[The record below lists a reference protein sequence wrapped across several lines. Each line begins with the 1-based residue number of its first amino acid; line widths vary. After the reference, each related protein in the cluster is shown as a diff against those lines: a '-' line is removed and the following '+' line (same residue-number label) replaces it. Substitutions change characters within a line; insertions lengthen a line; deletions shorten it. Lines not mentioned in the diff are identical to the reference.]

1 MIKNNLPLFY
11 EKNENSKLFAF
22 VICVQVG
29 SRNENLENNG
39 ISHLIEHLIF
49 KRSAKRSAKEIANRM
64 EDLGAI
70 ANAFTTKEQTMYYVR
85 GLDKNFEKI
94 VDLLFEIV
102 FNSKFIEKE
111 FEKEKKIIIDEITS
125 YDDDA
130 EELIYEEAEGILFG
144 ENSLALPIAGT
155 KNSVDLLNFENT
167 IQFYKNT
174 YNLDNV
180 QFSFIGNLEKEIVV
194 SLINKKIEKYIE
206 TSIESVEENRGEY
219 KSKNDKLEVI
229 NSDKMKLDINI
240 VTNQNIFNKTVKKEF
255 QQNHFLVLKS
265 FVNPSEEDKIT
276 LALINFI
283 FGDSMSSRLSYR
295 FREANP
301 ISYSVFSSMQLYSD
315 NVVYYIYISM
325 DSSKLE
331 KSKVLLKNEILK
343 LNSSGV
349 TIKELNRAKEQYKTS
364 ILLENE
370 SLTDKAVNI
379 IKLKSQK
386 EEIISF
392 DKIEKK
398 LDNITLEQVN
408 QFCQNNFEYTTFS
421 QLIYIN

>member
-1 MIKNNLPLFY
+1 MINNNLPLIY

-29 SRNENLENNG
+29 SRNEKFENNG
-39 ISHLIEHLIF
+39 ICHLIEHLIF

-85 GLDKNFEKI
+85 GLDKNCEKI
-94 VDLLFEIV
+94 IDLLFEIV

-130 EELIYEEAEGILFG
+130 EELIYEEAEGMLFSD
-144 ENSLALPIAGT
+144 NSLALPIAGT
-155 KNSVDLLNFENT
+155 KNSVELLDFENT
-167 IQFYKNT
+167 VQFYKNT
-174 YNLDNV
+174 YNLENV
-180 QFSFIGNLEKEIVV
+180 QFSFIGNLEKEFVIN
-194 SLINKKIEKYIE
+194 LINKKIEKYNV
-206 TSIESVEENRGEY
+206 TNNYGVLENC
-219 KSKNDKLEVI
+219 KLEFK
-229 NSDKMKLDINI
+229 NLS
-240 VTNQNIFNKTVKKEF
+240 NQNIFSKTVKKEF
-255 QQNHFLVLKS
+255 QQNHFLVLIS
-265 FVNPSEEDKIT
+265 FVNPTEEDKIT

-295 FREANP
+295 FREVNP

-315 NVVYYIYISM
+315 NIVFYIYISM

-331 KSKVLLKNEILK
+331 KSKILLKNEIQK

-364 ILLENE
+364 ILLESE

-386 EEIISF
+386 DELVSF
-392 DKIEKK
+392 EKIEQK

-408 QFCQNNFEYTTFS
+408 LFCSNNFNYETFS

>member
-155 KNSVDLLNFENT
+155 KNSVELLNFENT

-180 QFSFIGNLEKEIVV
+180 QFSFIGNLEKEIVL

-206 TSIESVEENRGEY
+206 TSLESVEENRGEY
-219 KSKNDKLEVI
+219 KSKNDKFEFI

-240 VTNQNIFNKTVKKEF
+240 VTNQNLFNKTVKKEF

>member
-29 SRNENLENNG
+29 SRNENMENNG

-206 TSIESVEENRGEY
+206 TSLESVEENRGEY
-219 KSKNDKLEVI
+219 KSENDKFEVI
-229 NSDKMKLDINI
+229 NSDNIKLNLNI
-240 VTNQNIFNKTVKKEF
+240 VTNQNLFNKTVKKEF